1 MKAEKLLITILFFI
15 LAAGGNTL
23 SAQRK
28 MSRQE
33 YIDTYKDIAMRKMR
47 EYKIP
52 ASITLAQGI
61 LESGCGGSI
70 LATEANNH
78 FGIKCHKG
86 WTGKCFYHD
95 DDEKGECFR
104 AYQNAE
110 ESFDDHSIFLTT
122 RDRYSGLFELK
133 VDDYKAWAHGL
144 KKAGYATNPQY
155 APLLIK
161 IIEEEG
167 LSLFD
172 KLAFDENYVVLV
184 VEKDDDKNDETTVA
198 DIPQTALPVPRKISV
213 NASGRNIYEYNG
225 IKLTYAKAGDD
236 YFKIAD
242 DFDIYSYQLFNYN
255 EKPKKHKLTEGEFVY
270 LEKKKKKGAVEFYVV
285 QPGESINDIAQKTGI
300 ATKHL
305 YKKNHMKEGDKAVP
319 GTTLWLTKKRR

>member
-1 MKAEKLLITILFFI
+1 MEVKKLLTGLIFI
-15 LAAGGNTL
+15 LVASGNTL
-23 SAQRK
+23 SAQWK

-33 YIDTYKDIAMRKMR
+33 YVDTYSGIAMQKMR

-86 WTGKCFYHD
+86 WTGNSFYYD
-95 DDEKGECFR
+95 DDEKNECFR

-110 ESFDDHSIFLTT
+110 ESFNDHSIFLTT
-122 RDRYSGLFELK
+122 RDRYNGLFELK
-133 VDDYKAWAHGL
+133 VDDYKSWAHGL

-155 APLLIK
+155 AQLLIK

-167 LSLFD
+167 LFLYD
-172 KLAFDENYVVLV
+172 KLAFDDNRVVIV
-184 VEKDDDKNDETTVA
+184 IEEESDSETEEVSVN
-198 DIPQTALPVPRKISV
+198 IPQTELPVPRKTAA
-213 NASGRNIYEYNG
+213 ASGRDIYEYNG
-225 IKLTYAKAGDD
+225 VKLTYAKAGDD
-236 YFKIAD
+236 YFKIAN

-255 EKPKKHKLTEGEFVY
+255 EKSKNHKPAEGEWVY
-270 LEKKKKKGAVEFYVV
+270 LEKKKKKGPVEFYVV
-285 QPGESINDIAQKTGI
+285 QQGETVNDIAQKTGI

-305 YKKNHMKEGDKAVP
+305 YKKNHIKEGDKIAP
-319 GTTLWLTKKRR
+319 GTALWLTKKK

>member
-1 MKAEKLLITILFFI
+1 MNLNKLLTVIICVL
-15 LAAGGNTL
+15 LLCNENVL

-33 YIDTYKDIAMRKMR
+33 YVDSYKEIAMKKMR

-61 LESGCGGSI
+61 LESGCGSSV

-86 WTGKCFYHD
+86 WMGNCFYYD
-95 DDEKGECFR
+95 DDEKNECFR
-104 AYQNAE
+104 AYQDAE
-110 ESFDDHSIFLTT
+110 ESFSDHSLFLTS
-122 RDRYSGLFELK
+122 RDRYNDLFKLK

-155 APLLIK
+155 AHLLIK

-167 LSLFD
+167 LHLYD
-172 KLAFDENYVVLV
+172 KMAFD
-184 VEKDDDKNDETTVA
+184 DDFIVVA
-198 DIPQTALPVPRKISV
+198 DVNDPVPTPSYIPHTKLPASHKIMTT
-213 NASGRNIYEYNG
+213 AEREIFEYNG
-225 IKLTYAKAGDD
+225 VKLVYANADDD

-242 DFDIYSYQLFNYN
+242 DFGIYSFQLFNYN
-255 EKPKKHKLTEGEFVY
+255 EKPKNHRLSEGEIVY
-270 LEKKKKKGAVEFYVV
+270 LEKKKKKGAVEFYFV
-285 QPGESINDIAQKTGI
+285 QEGESISDIAQKVGMT
-300 ATKHL
+300 TKEL
-305 YKKNHMKEGDKAVP
+305 YKKNRMKEGDKVIP
-319 GTTLWLTKKRR
+319 GTMLWLTKKKR